1 MREFVSSCFMGT
13 FPYYSLVA
21 VAVIA
26 YRIRAGLWKEK
37 ETLLLV
43 LFLFFYLGLIVQILA
58 LDNVA
63 DVSRRYLI
71 PFAPLL
77 FGFTAWGVVRFY
89 DRLGRPLL
97 FSVLAFPLIA
107 LLVWDSTIPVS
118 KEYHSGWR
126 VAENASIESV
136 SAFIKADYKGE
147 KNRGALP
154 VWWYEPRF
162 ASRPILKGAP
172 NQLTYKVGGAN
183 WIEYFPDDPVDYL
196 ILSAEDGEV
205 VPDGFELVFETDVH
219 RVFKP
224 AKADVGSPA
233 ETSPDPAGDVPSDGG
248 STPIP
253 DSDTGGFGA

>member
-13 FPYYSLVA
+13 FPYFSLVA

-26 YRIRAGLWKEK
+26 YRIRAGLWKGK

-89 DRLGRPLL
+89 QWLKRPLL

-136 SAFIKADYKGE
+136 SAFIRADYKGE
-147 KNRGALP
+147 PKRDALP

-162 ASRPILKGAP
+162 SSRPILKGAP

-183 WIEYFPDDPVDYL
+183 WIEYYPDDPVDYL
-196 ILSAEDGEV
+196 ILSAEDV
-205 VPDGFELVFETDVH
+205 DLPDGFELVFETDVH

-224 AKADVGSPA
+224 VKADAGDPA
-233 ETSPDPAGDVPSDGG
+233 ETGPDPEDDVPSDGRSG
-248 STPIP
+248 LIP
-253 DSDTGGFGA
+253 DADSGGFGA

>member
-21 VAVIA
+21 LAVIA
-26 YRIRAGLWKEK
+26 YRIRAGVWKGK
-37 ETLLLV
+37 ETVLLV
-43 LFLFFYLGLIVQILA
+43 MFLFFYLGLILQILT
-58 LDNVA
+58 LDHAA

-77 FGFTAWGVVRFY
+77 FGFAAWGVVRFY
-89 DRLGRPLL
+89 DRLKRPLL
-97 FSVLAFPLIA
+97 FYVLVLPLIA

-118 KEYHSGWR
+118 KEYHSAWR

-136 SAFIKADYKGE
+136 SDFIKADYKGE
-147 KNRGALP
+147 TNRGALP

-172 NQLTYKVGGAN
+172 NQLTYKIGGAN
-183 WIEYFPDDPVDYL
+183 WIKYFPDDPVDYL
-196 ILSAEDGEV
+196 ILSDEDV
-205 VPDGFELVFETDVH
+205 AAPDGFELVFETDVH

-224 AKADVGSPA
+224 VKADAGSPA
-233 ETSPDPAGDVPSDGG
+233 ENGPDPADGVPADCG
-248 STPIP
+248 SGSMPAADT
-253 DSDTGGFGA
+253 DSSGA